1 MDDVDYDEDFEE
13 ADEEAAMAGRG
24 GCWPR
29 EKPWVLSSKIW
40 GLGTKT
46 MGNWSVSALKYDRY
60 GDVVEKWWLLDG
72 WLNLHG
78 LKN

>member
-29 EKPWVLSSKIW
+29 EKPWVLSSKI
-40 GLGTKT
+40 
-46 MGNWSVSALKYDRY
+46 
-60 GDVVEKWWLLDG
+60 
-72 WLNLHG
+72 
-78 LKN
+78 